1 MQSRCKLTSGSSG
14 NNATMVIK
22 DGSWK
27 AIGGPATMNPRSAS
41 EGRADNRSHPY
52 PQHAFGSNEL
62 GIHGTGGYH
71 AQGMG
76 AAAADSLTKLVGAF
90 AAATPIIR
98 TWSIRISLRKRV
110 VLQAIKSTSPQVLQ
124 AIKLMCLQHMHL
136 TPGMVPRHG
145 KDQHQTHQR
154 VLPWRHQDH
163 TQQQFGVSGLRNNN
177 LEGKVEKVESHECL
191 QRMFDKTTVAKRAE
205 PFHAV

>member
-1 MQSRCKLTSGSSG
+1 MQSHCKLTSGSSG

-90 AAATPIIR
+90 AAATPIFQNMVNPHQFQEPCGAASHQVHESAGIASNQAHVLAAYALDTR
-98 TWSIRISLRKRV
+98 YGPTSWQGSAPNTPAGASMASSGSYATTIWSVRL
-110 VLQAIKSTSPQVLQ
+110 
-124 AIKLMCLQHMHL
+124 
-136 TPGMVPRHG
+136 
-145 KDQHQTHQR
+145 
-154 VLPWRHQDH
+154 
-163 TQQQFGVSGLRNNN
+163 TQQQFGR
-177 LEGKVEKVESHECL
+177 ES
-191 QRMFDKTTVAKRAE
+191 RKSRV
-205 PFHAV
+205 P

>member
-1 MQSRCKLTSGSSG
+1 
-14 NNATMVIK
+14 MVIK

-90 AAATPIIR
+90 AAATPIIHNMVNPHQFQEACCAASHQVHKSAGIASNQAHVLAAYALDTR
-98 TWSIRISLRKRV
+98 YGPTSWQGSAPNTPAGASMASSGSYATTIWSVRL
-110 VLQAIKSTSPQVLQ
+110 
-124 AIKLMCLQHMHL
+124 
-136 TPGMVPRHG
+136 
-145 KDQHQTHQR
+145 
-154 VLPWRHQDH
+154 
-163 TQQQFGVSGLRNNN
+163 TQQQFGR
-177 LEGKVEKVESHECL
+177 ES
-191 QRMFDKTTVAKRAE
+191 RRSRV
-205 PFHAV
+205 P